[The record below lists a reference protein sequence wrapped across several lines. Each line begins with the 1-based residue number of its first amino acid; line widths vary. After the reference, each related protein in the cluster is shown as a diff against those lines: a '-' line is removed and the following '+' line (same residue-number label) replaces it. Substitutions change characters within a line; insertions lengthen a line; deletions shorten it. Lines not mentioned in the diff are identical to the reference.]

1 MNMKKSIQDELAP
14 IILAVV
20 AQIPYGCVASYGQVA
35 RLAGLAQH
43 ARLVGRVLQCIDQDS
58 DLPWHR
64 VVNAQGNICTKNLS
78 NGENLQVLLLA
89 REGIVVNQQ
98 RVNMRQYRWQ
108 M

>member
-1 MNMKKSIQDELAP
+1 MKKSIQDELAP

-20 AQIPYGCVASYGQVA
+20 AQIPYGYVASYGQVA

-43 ARLVGRVLQCIDQDS
+43 ARLVGRVLQSIDQDS

-64 VVNAQGNICTKNLS
+64 VVNAQGNICTKNLN
-78 NGENLQVLLLA
+78 NGENLQVLLLV
-89 REGIVVNQQ
+89 REGVVVNQQ